1 MTRECNYSLVDIQP
15 GRPSSTLQKG
25 LNVVNPQPSEDQ
37 KINCEPSKMQSHLSI
52 ILYFQLK
59 WRLCIAKKR
68 TMLCLIFG
76 WAKFKHQKFPLYLN
90 RRNGYL
96 LFAKLY
102 PHGNRLD
109 TSVIYVYFPSRTIV
123 NKRQEY
129 SFWFDNELFACD
141 CCHYYRCFVTSESK
155 KILKNLFQ
163 NLQCYP
169 FTLPFSFMYRSV
181 S

>member
-37 KINCEPSKMQSHLSI
+37 KINHEPSKMHSHLSI

-76 WAKFKHQKFPLYLN
+76 WAKFK
-90 RRNGYL
+90 R
-96 LFAKLY
+96 
-102 PHGNRLD
+102 
-109 TSVIYVYFPSRTIV
+109 
-123 NKRQEY
+123 
-129 SFWFDNELFACD
+129 
-141 CCHYYRCFVTSESK
+141 
-155 KILKNLFQ
+155 
-163 NLQCYP
+163 
-169 FTLPFSFMYRSV
+169 
-181 S
+181 